1 MPKQISGLKSSDFRP
16 LRINMRLFP
25 LDTLKLAS
33 MIYGVPK
40 GETVSILCAAIRI
53 IQCFCPFCGQNH
65 ETVIID
71 RTGRSFTVLF
81 DKIGTPKQ
89 VKAFVV
95 NTGFAPAIVF
105 DPMLLP

>member
-1 MPKQISGLKSSDFRP
+1 
-16 LRINMRLFP
+16 
-25 LDTLKLAS
+25 
-33 MIYGVPK
+33 V
-40 GETVSILCAAIRI
+40 
-53 IQCFCPFCGQNH
+53 H

-71 RTGRSFTVLF
+71 RTGRSFTVVF